1 MKPRSYYVTVFY
13 SLFIAALVCLIGLT
27 ANWHSLSSASFSI
40 VLMIYFL
47 WMALK
52 KFRERKLNVVYDIKR
67 VSAAIGLMLL
77 MAAILIFAGTI
88 LQKKPLT
95 QTQKER
101 LIIK

>member
-1 MKPRSYYVTVFY
+1 LVF
-13 SLFIAALVCLIGLT
+13 FIGFI
-27 ANWHSLSSASFSI
+27 ANWHPFASASFSI

-47 WMALK
+47 WMAIK
-52 KFRERKLNVVYDIKR
+52 KFKERNLNVFYDFKR
-67 VSAAIGLMLL
+67 MATGIALMLL

-95 QTQKER
+95 PAQKER